1 MWNKFGESEEIKEIA
16 GREVVIILE
25 DWKRHVRRRKIYR
38 ACLVAILMLSMSALM
53 GVLYFQMDSRIP
65 SVIHIRAGQEETF
78 DLSVPAKAQIIS
90 VSGQGESNIPE
101 GAVDINMNESFTLQ
115 AAMEDSY
122 QLKVKLF
129 GFLNFKNVDVYVI
142 EDEELIPVGQPVGIY
157 VETDGVMVIGT
168 GEFESQDGSKC
179 APAKYALQSGDY
191 IRKVNGAMICDKES
205 FTEAVEESCGNSMT
219 LTVEREGELM
229 EVSVTPALDT
239 SGNYKLG
246 LWIRDNAQGVGTMT
260 YMDVEG
266 NFGALGHG
274 IADVDTSA
282 LMHMDEGTLYQTDI
296 VEIKKGT
303 SGDPGEM
310 TGMIIY
316 SDERIL
322 GEITDNSEQGIFG
335 VCNPKARE
343 LFSEEALPIGLKQEI
358 QAGAAQ
364 ILCTVD
370 GTAKYYDIQIT
381 RIRLDNDN
389 VNRGI
394 ELTVTDE
401 ELLAITGGIVQ
412 GMSGSPI
419 IQNGKIIGAV
429 THVLVNNSAKGYG
442 IFIENMLKH

>member
-1 MWNKFGESEEIKEIA
+1 MWNKNGESEEIKA
-16 GREVVIILE
+16 NACKNVVIILE

-38 ACLVAILMLSMSALM
+38 ACLVGALMLSISALT
-53 GVLYFQMDSRIP
+53 GVSYFQLDSKIP
-65 SVIHIRAGQEETF
+65 SVIHIRAGQTETF
-78 DLSVPAKAQIIS
+78 DLGVPAKAEFVS
-90 VSGQGESNIPE
+90 VSGQGDSNIPQ

-129 GFLNFKNVDVYVI
+129 GFLNFKNVDVHVI
-142 EDEELIPVGQPVGIY
+142 DDAELIPVGQPVGIY

-168 GEFESQDGSKC
+168 GEFKGADGSKYS
-179 APAKYALQSGDY
+179 PAKYALKSGDY
-191 IRKVNGAMICDKES
+191 IRKVNGECVSDKES
-205 FTEAVEESCGNSMT
+205 FTELVEQCSGNT
-219 LTVEREGELM
+219 LQLTIEREGELM
-229 EVSVTPALDT
+229 EVSVTPAPDS
-239 SGNYKLG
+239 SGKYKLG

-260 YMDVEG
+260 YMDAEG

-274 IADVDTSA
+274 IADVDTST

-343 LFSEEALPIGLKQEI
+343 LFTEEALPIGLKQEI
-358 QAGAAQ
+358 QEGAAQ

-370 GTAKYYDIQIT
+370 GTAKYYDVQIT

-429 THVLVNNSAKGYG
+429 THVLVNNSARGYG

>member
-1 MWNKFGESEEIKEIA
+1 MWDRFGESEEIKQNA
-16 GREVVIILE
+16 GKEVVIILE
-25 DWKRHVRRRKIYR
+25 EWKRHVRRKKVYR
-38 ACLVAILMLSMSALM
+38 ACLLSTLMLSLSVLV
-53 GVLYFQMDSRIP
+53 GVLYVQMDSRIP

-78 DLSVPAKAQIIS
+78 DLGVPAKAEMVS
-90 VSGQGESNIPE
+90 VSRQADSNIPE

-115 AAMEDSY
+115 AAMEESY

-129 GFLNFKNVDVYVI
+129 GFLNFKNVDVHVI
-142 EDEELIPVGQPVGIY
+142 EDAELIPVGQPVGIY

-168 GEFESQDGSKC
+168 GDFKGQDGSKYS
-179 APAKYALQSGDY
+179 PAKYALQSGDY
-191 IRKVNGAMICDKES
+191 IRKVNGESISDKES
-205 FTEAVEESCGNSMT
+205 FTEAVEKSGGSTMT
-219 LTVEREGELM
+219 LTIEREGELT
-229 EVSVTPALDT
+229 EVSVTPALDA

-260 YMDVEG
+260 YMDAAG

-274 IADVDTSA
+274 IADVDTST

-296 VEIKKGT
+296 VDIKKGT

-343 LFSEEALPIGLKQEI
+343 LFREEALPIGLKQEI
-358 QAGAAQ
+358 REGAAQ

-370 GTAKYYDIQIT
+370 GTTKYYDVQIT

-429 THVLVNNSAKGYG
+429 THVLVNNSARGYG
-442 IFIENMLKH
+442 IFIENMLEH